1 MKEAI
6 VERSKTATAKM
17 MAAEK
22 RMFGSAI
29 TKKASRCGSHRFG
42 PSRKGSTEGHQLP
55 STMPMETPNSGS
67 EAMKVLPRN
76 LPTR

>member
-6 VERSKTATAKM
+6 VERISTATAKM
-17 MAAEK
+17 MAAVK
-22 RMFGSAI
+22 RTFGSAI
-29 TKKASRCGSHRFG
+29 TKKASRCGRIRFG
-42 PSRKGSTEGHQLP
+42 PSRSGSTEGHQLP
-55 STMPMETPNSGS
+55 STIPMVTPSKGR